1 MWEETLKGGF
11 NMKWKY
17 VSMVLIA
24 IMLAGAGFAYRY
36 EMDNQERIDRER
48 MVQGAKLEA
57 KLSKWIYEHSTRI
70 STKTCTEIACEVAKT
85 NKPNLILAI
94 ITVES
99 ENVPSAVSNKGAKG
113 LGQIMFKSHGDTLI
127 KNGIIKEERDLFDI
141 VPNVRATDYVI
152 SACLKQSQN
161 DVTKALTGY
170 LGGQDGWYVKRI
182 LEHNANLDV
191 IMAQR

>member
-1 MWEETLKGGF
+1 
-11 NMKWKY
+11 MKWKWI
-17 VSMVLIA
+17 SFALISVIVAGTGLWA
-24 IMLAGAGFAYRY
+24 IN
-36 EMDNQERIDRER
+36 EIDNQSKFDRECIAQR
-48 MVQGAKLEA
+48 ASMETKLA
-57 KLSKWIYEHSTRI
+57 KWIYDHSTRI
-70 STKTCTEIACEVAKT
+70 STKTCTEIAREVAKT

-127 KNGIIKEERDLFDI
+127 KNGVIKEERDLFDI

-182 LEHNANLDV
+182 LEYNANLDV
-191 IMAQR
+191 IMSQR